1 MECLPK
7 KTYIRRPLNFVMRS
21 IHFPFALP
29 MIAGVLLSG
38 CASMLNS
45 GKQSLQVEST
55 PSGATVYENGAEVGL
70 TPYVYTYDKGS
81 GDKVSL
87 ELRKDGMDPVA
98 FEVKP
103 TVKNSVMLVD
113 ALLLG
118 IPYIVDGSSNK
129 LYTFPV
135 PTMSKN
141 LYKAMPK
148 DRQQLDLPITVLE
161 NSLGSKANVG
171 KLGAHQLTVDSKEL
185 GDLRYPESATSAI
198 LRGMNNTYLVGHSV
212 RLGTQKG
219 DEDARSAKLVLRPLL
234 KKVDMQLSENDGNAY
249 GNVHL
254 EFDWRFYSGI
264 DKDSLLFTI
273 SKATNWP
280 VYGAR
285 TRDVFSDAV
294 QDAARQ
300 LVDEADLYDRISSTY
315 SAGLVRSKG
324 ENLKLA
330 TPAPI
335 VFAERRNMIPSLV
348 KGVVTVEVK
357 DGHGSGFLITQ
368 DGYILTNAHVVGN
381 DALVKVRFE
390 QGFTLDGQ
398 VVKVNKD
405 FDVAL
410 VKVAGNDLPALTIGV
425 DAAVQLG
432 EELFAIGTPL
442 DEQLGQSVTRGIMSG
457 RREIEGRKY
466 LQTDVSINPGNSGGP
481 LIDSDGHVVGI
492 ATLKVKATGVEGIG
506 FGVPISTALE
516 MLNIEFTK

>member
-1 MECLPK
+1 
-7 KTYIRRPLNFVMRS
+7 MRS
-21 IHFPFALP
+21 YRILFALP
-29 MIAGVLLSG
+29 VSLLFLFSG
-38 CASMLNS
+38 CASLLNS

-55 PSGATVYENGAEVGL
+55 PSGATVYENGAEVGT
-70 TPYVYTYDKGS
+70 TPYTYTYDKPS

-87 ELRKDGMDPVA
+87 ELRKEGMDPVA
-98 FEVKP
+98 FELRP

-129 LYTFPV
+129 LYSFPV
-135 PTMSKN
+135 QGMRKN
-141 LYKAMPK
+141 LYKAVAK
-148 DRQQLDLPITVLE
+148 DRQQFDLPVTVLE
-161 NSLGSKANVG
+161 NSLGSKAKVG
-171 KLGAHQLTVDSKEL
+171 VLGAHPLTVDSKEL
-185 GDLRYPESATSAI
+185 GDLRYPESATAAI
-198 LRGMNNTYLVGHSV
+198 LRGMNNTNVSAHSV

-219 DEDARSAKLVLRPLL
+219 DEDAQRAKLVLRPLL
-234 KKVDMQLSENDGNAY
+234 KKVDMQLTESDSRAY

-264 DKDSLLFTI
+264 DKDSVLFTI
-273 SKATNWP
+273 SKATDWP

-285 TRDVFSDAV
+285 PRDVFTDAL

-300 LVDEADLYDRISSTY
+300 LLDEEGLYDRISAVY
-315 SAGLVRSKG
+315 SSGLVRSKG

-330 TPAPI
+330 TPSPI
-335 VFAERRNMIPSLV
+335 VFADRRSMIPSLV

-357 DGHGSGFLITQ
+357 DGHGSGFLITR

-381 DALVKVRFE
+381 EALVKVRFE

-410 VKVAGNDLPALTIGV
+410 VKVAGNDLPALSTG
-425 DAAVQLG
+425 DDEAVQLG

-481 LIDSDGHVVGI
+481 LIDGDGKVVGI
-492 ATLKVKATGVEGIG
+492 ATMKVKATGVEGIG